1 MTLCYL
7 VYITI
12 VSSNCRLWNNRV
24 AGLFL
29 NDLTK
34 LSLVDMLCCVDEN
47 CNMMGAESISI
58 CKEVNMAFF
67 KLQPDIFLER
77 LGMTSVRIG
86 GNSFQI

>member
-1 MTLCYL
+1 
-7 VYITI
+7 
-12 VSSNCRLWNNRV
+12 
-24 AGLFL
+24 
-29 NDLTK
+29 
-34 LSLVDMLCCVDEN
+34 
-47 CNMMGAESISI
+47 MMGAESISI